1 MLKASEVKK
10 KIAQSTNTQV
20 HSMLRLS
27 TQAGGFWLQWM
38 VSYQRTLVWEV
49 PTPSFSTIN
58 FTRTLQAKEEST
70 RIKLFKT
77 WWWIYPNW
85 AGPALK
91 RWIQF
96 REREQGGH
104 SKFSLS
110 VDDPRDFRFCDVFG
124 HQEGKPD
131 LELWS
136 RESQKTNEQ
145 QQQNP
150 TFSSDSVSNVTF

>member
-1 MLKASEVKK
+1 MV
-10 KIAQSTNTQV
+10 V
-20 HSMLRLS
+20 DLS
-27 TQAGGFWLQWM
+27 KLSWAWPQKVNSVQGAG
-38 VSYQRTLVWEV
+38 
-49 PTPSFSTIN
+49 
-58 FTRTLQAKEEST
+58 
-70 RIKLFKT
+70 
-77 WWWIYPNW
+77 
-85 AGPALK
+85 AG
-91 RWIQF
+91 
-96 REREQGGH
+96 GGH

-145 QQQNP
+145 QQQQNP